1 MVKTSVITLKTKLCR
16 PNHLHPEDS
25 RRLEIVGADVKKI
38 NAAVDENKINAAADE
53 IKINASAEDVMHEY
67 NHIKENTVFD
77 AYVTI
82 AGMYAAGADPHVG
95 VTRSHR
101 FPLPCARKLSSLVL
115 TPSSGACGATS
126 GPLHIALLP

>member
-38 NAAVDENKINAAADE
+38 NAAADE

-82 AGMYAAGADPHVG
+82 AGVYAAGADPHVG